1 MGMFNKLN
9 KVQTTVRE
17 GVDTNGMEFCK
28 LEKFAGKTVNVDGFF
43 FTTAGKYGKQVVV
56 VGNGALI
63 NMPKRAVEEFE
74 TIAADEDMLAAVL
87 AGHLAL
93 TDIHKVTTK
102 SGNETTVYSFT
113 DC

>member
-1 MGMFNKLN
+1 MGMFSKLN
-9 KVQTTVRE
+9 KVKTTVRE
-17 GVDTNGMEFCK
+17 GVDTSGMQYCK

-63 NMPKRAVEEFE
+63 NMPKRATKEFE
-74 TIAADEDMLAAVL
+74 TIASDDDMLAAVL

-93 TDIHKVTTK
+93 TNIRKVTTK
-102 SGNETTVYSFT
+102 SGNETIGYSFT